1 MIQIV
6 ISLLSRWSPVRV
18 GVGAL
23 EITGESR
30 GGAGWPCP
38 TRAQLTALLALTLPA
53 CPPTP
58 PLADRACDELDAVH
72 PRAPSTSPGRGAEL
86 DWEDR

>member
-30 GGAGWPCP
+30 GGGSEPCP
-38 TRAQLTALLALTLPA
+38 TRAQLAALLCLALSTA
-53 CPPTP
+53 CT
-58 PLADRACDELDAVH
+58 PLADRACDELGAVH
-72 PRAPSTSPGRGAEL
+72 FPAPSMTPGHAAEL
-86 DWEDR
+86 D